1 MAAFYHLVIDQ
12 GATLRESFT
21 YKDSNGAVVNLENYT
36 ARSQIRSSYSAAS
49 TILSAT
55 SAAGTL
61 TITAD
66 SGVIAFNVPAN
77 TTAALNPGNYVWDLE
92 IVDPSGIVTRLVGGT
107 CTVTPEVTK

>member
-21 YKDSNGAVVNLENYT
+21 YRDSNNAVVDLTGYT
-36 ARSQIRSSYSAAS
+36 ARSQVRTSYSA
-49 TILSAT
+49 TGTVLSAT

-61 TITAD
+61 AITAAT
-66 SGVIAFNVPAN
+66 GLIAFNVPAT
-77 TTAALNPGNYVWDLE
+77 TTAALTPGNYVWDLE

-107 CTVTPEVTK
+107 CTVTPEVTR